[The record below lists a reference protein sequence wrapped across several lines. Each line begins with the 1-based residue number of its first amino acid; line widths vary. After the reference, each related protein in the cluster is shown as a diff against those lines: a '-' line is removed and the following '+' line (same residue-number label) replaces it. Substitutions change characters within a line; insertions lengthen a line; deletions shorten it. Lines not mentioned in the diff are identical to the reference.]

1 MYWTEILTALAL
13 VLVIEGM
20 LPFVRPGRYKQL
32 VAQIVRLSDNQLR
45 TFESLG
51 LFRHDPR
58 KDVESHFQQLLR
70 KTGLS
75 EDEAKAEAER
85 LESSYDD
92 DLLERM
98 VKAGGQAVA
107 EGS

>member
-45 TFESLG
+45 IFG
-51 LFRHDPR
+51 LTAMIIGI
-58 KDVESHFQQLLR
+58 VLLFVVR
-70 KTGLS
+70 S
-75 EDEAKAEAER
+75 
-85 LESSYDD
+85 
-92 DLLERM
+92 
-98 VKAGGQAVA
+98 
-107 EGS
+107 

>member
-45 TFESLG
+45 TFG
-51 LFRHDPR
+51 LAAMIIG
-58 KDVESHFQQLLR
+58 LL
-70 KTGLS
+70 
-75 EDEAKAEAER
+75 
-85 LESSYDD
+85 
-92 DLLERM
+92 LLFVVR
-98 VKAGGQAVA
+98 
-107 EGS
+107 S

>member
-45 TFESLG
+45 MF
-51 LFRHDPR
+51 
-58 KDVESHFQQLLR
+58 
-70 KTGLS
+70 GLS
-75 EDEAKAEAER
+75 AMIIGIV
-85 LESSYDD
+85 
-92 DLLERM
+92 LLFIVRN
-98 VKAGGQAVA
+98 
-107 EGS
+107 